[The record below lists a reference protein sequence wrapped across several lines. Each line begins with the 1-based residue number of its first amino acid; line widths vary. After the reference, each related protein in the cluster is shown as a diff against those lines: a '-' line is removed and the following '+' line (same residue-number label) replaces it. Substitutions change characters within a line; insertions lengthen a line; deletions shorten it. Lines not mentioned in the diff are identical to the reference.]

1 MYDAIDILDQI
12 QKLVAQPAI
21 RIKTNW
27 HYSIRHQ
34 LRQISHRG
42 WEEWGLQKYR
52 IEGVFESMKIKVNS
66 VFTFFEHPEVK
77 VINPGATVIWKLEQA
92 DNPGLVS
99 VGFFAKCGDA
109 CFMYLVLFGQA
120 YRYATQQG

>member
-1 MYDAIDILDQI
+1 LHKNHLALFDT
-12 QKLVAQPAI
+12 P
-21 RIKTNW
+21 
-27 HYSIRHQ
+27 SIEAD
-34 LRQISHRG
+34 LPLG
-42 WEEWGLQKYR
+42 VGKEWGSQRYR
-52 IEGVFESMKIKVNS
+52 IEGVFGSIKIKVNS

-92 DNPGLVS
+92 DNSGLVS